1 MKGTQTLFSSASEEW
16 ETPQEFYD
24 ELNAEFGFTLDP
36 CATDENHKCKNY
48 FTRDQDGLK
57 MDWGG
62 GAKSILQPA
71 VWEKIK
77 RMGCEVLQR
86 GTQRQHISCNANTG
100 ADRYKMVSRLHTAP
114 GGGSFYTRTFKIWRS
129 DGKRAVS
136 EYACYLPCA
145 GNVKEKQRQQL
156 EKLER

>member
-16 ETPQEFYD
+16 ATPQAFYD

-36 CATDENHKCKNY
+36 CATDENHKCENY

-62 GAKSILQPA
+62 AKSVLQPA

-77 RMGCEVLQR
+77 RMGCKVLQR
-86 GTQRQHISCNANTG
+86 GAQRQHIGCNADTG
-100 ADRYKMVSRLHTAP
+100 TDRYAVFSRLHTAP
-114 GGGSFYTRTFKIWRS
+114 GRGSFYTRAFKVWGF
-129 DGKRAVS
+129 GKRRAVPVN
-136 EYACYLPCA
+136 ACYLPCA
-145 GNVKEKQRQQL
+145 GNVKERTF
-156 EKLER
+156 RA